1 MISADTSVLVAYLQG
16 KNLPQ
21 TLLLENALLND
32 ELIISKIVICELLSD
47 PKLTKRQIEIINSLP
62 TLEIFKDFYKNAGLN
77 RAKLISKK
85 LKARLADSL
94 IAQNCIDNN
103 IALITLD
110 ADFRHFEKYCS
121 LKIVKIN

>member
-16 KNLPQ
+16 KTCMQ
-21 TLLLENALLND
+21 TILLENSLIND
-32 ELIISKIVICELLSD
+32 ELLISPVVISELLSD
-47 PKLTKRQIEIINSLP
+47 PKLTKKQIEIINSLP
-62 TLEIFKDFYKNAGLN
+62 VLKIDKNFWSNAGTN

-94 IAQNCIDNN
+94 IAQNCIDND

-110 ADFRHFEKYCS
+110 ADFRHFEKYCG
-121 LKIVKIN
+121 LKIIKY